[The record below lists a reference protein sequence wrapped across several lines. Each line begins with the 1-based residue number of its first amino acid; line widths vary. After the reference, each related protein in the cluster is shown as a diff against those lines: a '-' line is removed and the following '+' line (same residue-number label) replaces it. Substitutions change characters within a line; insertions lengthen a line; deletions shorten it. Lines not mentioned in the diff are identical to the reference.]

1 MGAGSELGQALPS
14 CQRSLAPEFEDLDS
28 LTISRIK
35 GRPPNRAMATKVV
48 AKTRSATSALRPEVQ
63 NTPHDVET
71 TLKYYD
77 DPGDGTP
84 PTPVVIGG

>member
-1 MGAGSELGQALPS
+1 
-14 CQRSLAPEFEDLDS
+14 
-28 LTISRIK
+28 
-35 GRPPNRAMATKVV
+35 MATETV
-48 AKTRSATSALRPEVQ
+48 ARTREPVGNPQLRAE
-63 NTPHDVET
+63 NAPHDVET

>member
-1 MGAGSELGQALPS
+1 
-14 CQRSLAPEFEDLDS
+14 
-28 LTISRIK
+28 
-35 GRPPNRAMATKVV
+35 MATKVV

>member
-1 MGAGSELGQALPS
+1 MLRNEALPTPS
-14 CQRSLAPEFEDLDS
+14 SQLAAPGL
-28 LTISRIK
+28 
-35 GRPPNRAMATKVV
+35 AMATETV
-48 AKTRSATSALRPEVQ
+48 ARTREPVGNPQLRAE
-63 NTPHDVET
+63 NAPHDVET